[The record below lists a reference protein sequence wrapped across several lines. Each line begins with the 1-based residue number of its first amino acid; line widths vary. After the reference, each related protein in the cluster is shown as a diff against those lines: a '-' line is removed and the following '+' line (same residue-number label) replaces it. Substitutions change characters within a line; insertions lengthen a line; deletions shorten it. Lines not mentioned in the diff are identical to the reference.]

1 MNHRRKSGSIRLVRL
16 IALSTLAMLM
26 VGVSGC
32 VVEPV
37 QPVARW
43 HPAHYDVYGY
53 WHPGHWGP

>member
-1 MNHRRKSGSIRLVRL
+1 MSIRLARL
-16 IALSTLAMLM
+16 IALSMLATLVA
-26 VGVSGC
+26 GVSGC

-37 QPVARW
+37 QPAAHW

>member
-1 MNHRRKSGSIRLVRL
+1 MKPRSTNMSIRLARL
-16 IALSTLAMLM
+16 IALSTLATL
-26 VGVSGC
+26 VAGVSGC

-37 QPVARW
+37 QPAAHW